1 MLWVRKWA
9 GLLDVKMADGLAA
22 VMEQRMVALSVAY
35 SVAEMAEK
43 RVGLSVAV
51 RVDPLVACLVA
62 LWGATKAVG
71 SAGLSALC
79 WAVRWAEKT
88 AAVMAGLRVVATA
101 AS

>member
-1 MLWVRKWA
+1 M
-9 GLLDVKMADGLAA
+9 
-22 VMEQRMVALSVAY
+22 
-35 SVAEMAEK
+35 
-43 RVGLSVAV
+43 
-51 RVDPLVACLVA
+51 VACLVA